1 VRAAAD
7 RLDPPHLHRRLGER
21 GLRRREPAVLSA
33 AATLAQRLG
42 LSDEEL
48 CATLDA
54 DPLELIAGELD
65 HRLELPIL
73 LALTADAHE
82 QVGDAVLRRW
92 LRTAGPQGRPLDA
105 LLGRDFGRFEKM
117 LGQLA
122 REGFV
127 ISRRG
132 VD

>member
-1 VRAAAD
+1 V
-7 RLDPPHLHRRLGER
+7 
-21 GLRRREPAVLSA
+21 SA
-33 AATLAQRLG
+33 AATLAQRLA

-48 CATLDA
+48 CATLGA

-65 HRLELPIL
+65 HRPELPIL
-73 LALTADAHE
+73 LALTGDAHE
-82 QVGDAVLRRW
+82 QVGEAVLRRW

-105 LLGRDFGRFEKM
+105 LLARDFGRFEKM